1 MNKIVDRFLTNLFG
15 LAEKVANKF
24 DHSSGAPTVKCDIP
38 RDTPKPHIRFSNDDK
53 VAIERVKCD
62 TCISTIEREQARP
75 KVNMVE
81 GELFK

>member
-24 DHSSGAPTVKCDIP
+24 DHTSEVPTVKCDIP
-38 RDTPKPHIRFSNDDK
+38 RDAPKPRIRFSNDDK
-53 VAIERVKCD
+53 
-62 TCISTIEREQARP
+62 
-75 KVNMVE
+75 MVE